1 MGGHDSFHN
10 NTKGDIVDT
19 KGDSVDTKSG
29 IKGDIEGDIEGS
41 GGGALPSWWFEQQA
55 DLGKSQA
62 SMIYYSV

>member
-19 KGDSVDTKSG
+19 KSG
-29 IKGDIEGDIEGS
+29 IKGDIEGS
-41 GGGALPSWWFEQQA
+41 GRGGALPSWWFEQQA